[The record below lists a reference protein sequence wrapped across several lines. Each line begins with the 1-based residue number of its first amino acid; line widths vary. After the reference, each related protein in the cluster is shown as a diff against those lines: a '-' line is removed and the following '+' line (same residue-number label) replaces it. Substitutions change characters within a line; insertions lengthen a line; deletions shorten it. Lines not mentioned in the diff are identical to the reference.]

1 MQPLINKKH
10 KHMKTTKI
18 AILLLVLITT
28 TSCMFDG
35 FGIKG
40 NRNVVSEDREIY
52 GEFNEIKVSEGIQV
66 FLTQGEETALNVEAD
81 ENIIDLLVT
90 EVQGNVLKIHFEKNV
105 SRAAARNVYLTANEI
120 SSIKSSSGSAV
131 KSEGTI
137 NSQNLYLSSSS
148 GASLKLNLNATNVT
162 CSSSSGAHINLS
174 GTSNSFESNAS
185 SGSHIK
191 AVDLSSK
198 TAKADVSSGA
208 GITLQVSEALTAHA
222 SSGGNISYE
231 GNPAVLNKSKSS
243 GGGISQ
249 R

>member
-1 MQPLINKKH
+1 
-10 KHMKTTKI
+10 MKTTKI

-40 NRNVVSEDREIY
+40 NKNVVNEDRKITAD
-52 GEFNEIKVSEGIQV
+52 FSEIKVSEGIQV
-66 FLTQGEETALNVEAD
+66 FLTQGEEVELRVEAD

-90 EVQGNVLKIHFEKNV
+90 EVHGNVLKIHFEKNV
-105 SRAAARNVYLTANEI
+105 SRATRNVYLTANKI
-120 SSIKSSSGSAV
+120 SSIKSSSGSSV
-131 KSEGTI
+131 KSDGTI
-137 NSQNLYLSSSS
+137 KSKNLRLSSSS
-148 GASLKLNLNATNVT
+148 GASLKLVLNASSVT
-162 CSSSSGAHINLS
+162 CSSSSGANINLS
-174 GTSNSFESNAS
+174 GSSDSFESNAS

-191 AVDLSSK
+191 ARDLTSK

-208 GITLQVSEALTAHA
+208 GISLHASEELTAHA

-231 GNPAVLNKSKSS
+231 GKPGVLNKSKSS
-243 GGGISQ
+243 GGSISQ